1 MLDHVLLAACVTDLH
16 SVGMDWVLGNRM
28 KVQGSLFVERT
39 RAWYTEEFV
48 APKQYENATQLGR
61 IAVMQSGCSSAGHF
75 ILTTLMFKH
84 ACEEQV
90 SRHPIRYVDRGKDR
104 TRVLTIKDTR
114 ILSSTL
120 PFPSEVYRQCV
131 LALTT

>member
-1 MLDHVLLAACVTDLH
+1 M
-16 SVGMDWVLGNRM
+16 
-28 KVQGSLFVERT
+28 
-39 RAWYTEEFV
+39 

-75 ILTTLMFKH
+75 ILTTLMYKR

-90 SRHPIRYVDRGKDR
+90 NQHLIRYMDRGKQR
-104 TRVLTIKDTR
+104 TRGLSIKDTR
-114 ILSSTL
+114 VLGAL

-131 LALTT
+131 LALAP

>member
-1 MLDHVLLAACVTDLH
+1 M
-16 SVGMDWVLGNRM
+16 
-28 KVQGSLFVERT
+28 
-39 RAWYTEEFV
+39 

-61 IAVMQSGCSSAGHF
+61 IAFLQSGCSSAGHF

-90 SRHPIRYVDRGKDR
+90 SRHPIRYVDRGKER
-104 TRVLTIKDTR
+104 MRVLSIKDTR
-114 ILSSTL
+114 VLSSTL
-120 PFPSEVYRQCV
+120 AFPSEVYRQCV

>member
-1 MLDHVLLAACVTDLH
+1 M
-16 SVGMDWVLGNRM
+16 
-28 KVQGSLFVERT
+28 
-39 RAWYTEEFV
+39 
-48 APKQYENATQLGR
+48 APKQYEKATQLGR
-61 IAVMQSGCSSAGHF
+61 IAFLQSGCSSAGHF
-75 ILTTLMFKH
+75 ILTTLMYKR

-104 TRVLTIKDTR
+104 IRVLSIKDTR
-114 ILSSTL
+114 ILGPL

>member
-1 MLDHVLLAACVTDLH
+1 M
-16 SVGMDWVLGNRM
+16 
-28 KVQGSLFVERT
+28 
-39 RAWYTEEFV
+39 

-61 IAVMQSGCSSAGHF
+61 IAFLQSGCSSAGHF
-75 ILTTLMFKH
+75 ILTTLMYKR

-104 TRVLTIKDTR
+104 IRVLSIKDTR